1 MLHEDWGI
9 LSNGEVTGSLF
20 LMALTSSCRGRTT
33 LMPDELERLRK
44 LETENAVLEQRVQE
58 LDKKIDSVFTGIARA
73 LWVVAGTAI
82 ASFVS
87 WIIGGGMNVK

>member
-1 MLHEDWGI
+1 M
-9 LSNGEVTGSLF
+9 T
-20 LMALTSSCRGRTT
+20 
-33 LMPDELERLRK
+33 DELERLRK

>member
-1 MLHEDWGI
+1 M
-9 LSNGEVTGSLF
+9 SN
-20 LMALTSSCRGRTT
+20 
-33 LMPDELERLRK
+33 ELERLRK

>member
-1 MLHEDWGI
+1 M
-9 LSNGEVTGSLF
+9 S
-20 LMALTSSCRGRTT
+20 
-33 LMPDELERLRK
+33 DELERLRK

>member
-1 MLHEDWGI
+1 
-9 LSNGEVTGSLF
+9 
-20 LMALTSSCRGRTT
+20 MA
-33 LMPDELERLRK
+33 DELERLRK

-82 ASFVS
+82 ASFIS

>member
-1 MLHEDWGI
+1 M
-9 LSNGEVTGSLF
+9 T
-20 LMALTSSCRGRTT
+20 
-33 LMPDELERLRK
+33 DELERLRR
-44 LETENAVLEQRVQE
+44 LEMENAVLEQRVQE

-87 WIIGGGMNVK
+87 WITSGGMNVK

>member
-1 MLHEDWGI
+1 
-9 LSNGEVTGSLF
+9 
-20 LMALTSSCRGRTT
+20 
-33 LMPDELERLRK
+33 MPDELERLRK